1 VRVNVDVAGGEFV
14 DGHPPSL
21 ETMDA

>member
-1 VRVNVDVAGGEFV
+1 MA

-21 ETMDA
+21 SN